1 MKRNL
6 GVGDIVI
13 ALGLLLI
20 FAFMLINIVSEKD
33 LPTWGIINGVVLMVL
48 TAGAGGIFALSLI
61 GNPKMMNILYVFS
74 GFMILLH
81 LNIINAPSYYSSGVF
96 GGGPSGRVFY
106 VFVGALLVGIGTY
119 MAQQGG
125 EALTGEKK
133 K

>member
-13 ALGLLLI
+13 AVGLLLI
-20 FAFMLINIVSEKD
+20 FAFILINVVSDKF

-48 TAGAGGIFALSLI
+48 TAGAGGILALSLI
-61 GNPKMMNILYVFS
+61 GNPKMMNILYIFS

-81 LNIINAPSYYSSGVF
+81 LNIISAPSSYSGGAF
-96 GGGPSGRVFY
+96 GAGPSGRVFY

-119 MAQQGG
+119 MTQQGG

-133 K
+133 